1 MDRSEYPP
9 QTDEAKYGRNAVAIR
24 CAATRV
30 IQGRI
35 PAAVRK
41 ELMAAVKANYLGR
54 LPKDGL
60 KPEIF
65 YHPDHYHG
73 AVERQNSEAAYSVK
87 CIASVMA
94 SPADV
99 RAGIEAMGGDVLAQT
114 LADAKVPTNG

>member
-54 LPKDGL
+54 ETG
-60 KPEIF
+60 EIVGV
-65 YHPDHYHG
+65 DHSWEFTGFKNINGTYTRG
-73 AVERQNSEAAYSVK
+73 RIVTPGTTAYPTQTFFANS
-87 CIASVMA
+87 
-94 SPADV
+94 
-99 RAGIEAMGGDVLAQT
+99 
-114 LADAKVPTNG
+114 